1 MITSSLKQKLI
12 VRNTVTL
19 LSVFTIVLIIFVW
32 FSYQNYRDQID
43 KTQQILKD
51 SLLQKG
57 RLILVDKALTLK
69 VYVEERS
76 PSTVREIVA
85 ETAKNDPDI
94 IYGGYVRKADWQP
107 WVWVTE
113 DNPSGVID
121 TKEEM
126 KTSTTEWALSLNEL
140 GFRETTRGGLIV
152 YEFTAPIYARPED
165 SLDPE
170 EEVSEILAGSII
182 YGFSSQ
188 SMQDEFAKEERL
200 YKTQM
205 KTNLTVLGILAL
217 VTLCFGIVATQRQA
231 TTITQ
236 PLGILTSASEA
247 ISRGDYSTQVHVSSG
262 DEIEKLALS
271 FNAMT
276 KDLEATY
283 ADLHAKNREL
293 EETHRELE
301 NLNKNLEFKI
311 GERTRQLAESE
322 SKFRTLFEGSADAIL
337 LGSETDFLDCNP
349 AMLKMFGYTSKEG
362 LLTRDSRD
370 ISPERQPDGTRSH
383 EKLLR
388 LYHDASKEGS
398 RQTEWVSRRRDGEE
412 FFTEIVITSV
422 PLNGR
427 EVLHNVFRDI
437 TERKRTER
445 ELLVAQQKLVETAHS
460 AGMNEI
466 ATGVLHNIGNILNS
480 VNISTEE
487 IDITIKNS
495 KIKRFL
501 KANDMLSQNLDN
513 IGEFLSHHPKGR
525 LLPGYYINLGEAI
538 REEYDLVAE
547 EIESL
552 TIKVNM
558 MRDVI
563 STQQNYAKASLY
575 TEDVAI
581 AAMVDDAIK
590 LQFGALHKQ
599 GVQIQRNYLSRP
611 VGSVPKVKL
620 IHVLTNLIKNG
631 QEAMA
636 ENVGF
641 DKPQR
646 MIITLSQPNED
657 TAQIQVKDN
666 GCGIEAKHLDKIFSH
681 GFTTK
686 ADGHGFGLHTCANF
700 MTEMGGTLTVAS
712 EGPGLGAVFTL
723 NFPLSSPESKYAEAS
738 S

>member
-1 MITSSLKQKLI
+1 MRTGSLKQKLI

-19 LSVFTIVLIIFVW
+19 LSVFTIVLVIFVW
-32 FSYQNYRDQID
+32 FSYQNYREQID
-43 KTQQILKD
+43 KTQVILKQN
-51 SLLQKG
+51 LEQKG
-57 RLILVDKALTLK
+57 RLILIDKALTLK
-69 VYVEERS
+69 VYVEENS
-76 PSTVREIVA
+76 PGTVREIVE
-85 ETAKNDPDI
+85 ETVRYDPDI
-94 IYGGYVRKADWQP
+94 VYGGYVRKADWQP
-107 WVWVTE
+107 WAWVTAE
-113 DNPSGVID
+113 NPSGTIVAK
-121 TKEEM
+121 KEM
-126 KTSTTEWALSLNEL
+126 RNSTTEWALRLNTLDYRQTEKDGLSL
-140 GFRETTRGGLIV
+140 
-152 YEFTAPIYARPED
+152 YEFAAPIYARPEI
-165 SLDPE
+165 SLEPGE
-170 EEVSEILAGSII
+170 EEEAIHVGAII
-182 YGFSSQ
+182 YGFSTK

-200 YKTQM
+200 YKAKM
-205 KTNLTVLGILAL
+205 KTNLTVLGVLAL
-217 VTLCFGIVATQRQA
+217 ATLCFGIVATQRQA

-236 PLGILTSASEA
+236 PLGVLTAASEA
-247 ISRGDYSTQVHVSSG
+247 ISRGDYSTQVRVSSG
-262 DEIEKLALS
+262 DEIEKLAMS

-293 EETHRELE
+293 EETHRQLE

-311 GERTRQLAESE
+311 EERTHQLAESE

-337 LGSETDFLDCNP
+337 LSSETELLDCNP
-349 AMLKMFGYTSKEG
+349 AMLKMFGYTGKDAFLKRSP
-362 LLTRDSRD
+362 SD
-370 ISPERQPDGTRSH
+370 ISPEMQPDGAASYD
-383 EKLLR
+383 KLLK
-388 LYHDASKEGS
+388 LYGDASRAGS
-398 RQTEWVSRRRDGEE
+398 RQIEWVSKRQNGEE

-427 EVLHNVFRDI
+427 EVIHNVFRDI
-437 TERKRTER
+437 TERKRTEQ

-495 KIKRFL
+495 KIKRFIN
-501 KANDMLSQNLDN
+501 ANDLLRNHLDN
-513 IGEFLSHHPKGR
+513 VSEFLSQHPKGR

-538 REEYDLVAE
+538 REEYDLITE
-547 EIESL
+547 EIGSL

-581 AAMVDDAIK
+581 ADMVDDAIK
-590 LQFGALHKQ
+590 LQFGALNKQ
-599 GVQIQRNYLSRP
+599 GVEIQRNYLKRP

-636 ENVGF
+636 DNIELK
-641 DKPQR
+641 KPQK
-646 MIITLSQPNED
+646 MIITLTQPKED
-657 TAQIQVKDN
+657 TAQIQILDN
-666 GCGIEAKHLDKIFSH
+666 GCGIEPHHLERIFSH

-686 ADGHGFGLHTCANF
+686 VHGHGFGLHTCANF
-700 MTEMGGTLTVAS
+700 MTEMGGSLTVESGGA
-712 EGPGLGAVFTL
+712 GLGAVFTL
-723 NFPLSSPESKYAEAS
+723 TFPLVSPDSKLVEITS
-738 S
+738 